1 MEFVTYKWREWLR
14 SRSEKQRIMWGYK
27 IIFLDVLFP
36 LDLKKIIY
44 VDADQVVRGDLKEL

>member
-1 MEFVTYKWREWLR
+1 
-14 SRSEKQRIMWGYK
+14 MWGYK